1 MADIGDDNA
10 QCQMYS
16 NEWKYQKSMKFKT
29 EKKHV
34 QPVQTS
40 EQLNAQPHPLY
51 SMGLKRH
58 YPEKLSETF
67 KYRPHMKLVPQQ
79 GNHTDQGIKKIV
91 ENYVIV
97 KPKVERIGGSDDFN
111 ELVKGKQIL

>member
-1 MADIGDDNA
+1 MAEKDDNA

-34 QPVQTS
+34 KPMKTS
-40 EQLNAQPHPLY
+40 EEYNAVPHPLY

-58 YPEKLSETF
+58 YPEKLSDS
-67 KYRPHMKLVPQQ
+67 Y
-79 GNHTDQGIKKIV
+79 
-91 ENYVIV
+91 
-97 KPKVERIGGSDDFN
+97 
-111 ELVKGKQIL
+111 